1 MTIYNVTNLSGIQIN
16 VTFDSSRLNY
26 INTTEGEFLS
36 ENGSASTYFN
46 ESEIDTSTP
55 GLLKDIIVLRQGEP
69 DGVTGQGV
77 LVSIYFNAT
86 ATGTAYVNVSGG
98 LLSSNE
104 ATSIS
109 YDTGNS
115 SFTIGSGPDI
125 ISPVVTL
132 NQPADTFN
140 TTSQS
145 IVFNATATDNINLT
159 NMTLYTN
166 FTGSWAANVTN
177 SSLVNNTL
185 TNFTVTGISEGIYV
199 WNVYACDNSSNC
211 AYSASNRTDRKSTRL
226 NSSHGY

>member
-1 MTIYNVTNLSGIQIN
+1 MKSDLRLNLIRVYSQHSFDSADQWNNTRTQSYFVNNPLLNLSANQTSYNISQMVEINMTIFNVTNLSGIQIN

-36 ENGSASTYFN
+36 ENDSASTYFN
-46 ESEIDTSTP
+46 ESEINTSTP
-55 GLLKDIIVLRQGEP
+55 GLLKDIIVVRQGEP

-115 SFTIGSGPDI
+115 SFTIGSGPDTTA
-125 ISPVVTL
+125 PTVTL
-132 NQPADTFN
+132 NDPVDLFN
-140 TTSQS
+140 TTSQI
-145 IVFNATATDNINLT
+145 IVFNATAYDDINLT
-159 NMTLYTN
+159 NMTLY
-166 FTGSWAANVTN
+166 
-177 SSLVNNTL
+177 
-185 TNFTVTGISEGIYV
+185 
-199 WNVYACDNSSNC
+199 
-211 AYSASNRTDRKSTRL
+211 
-226 NSSHGY
+226 